1 MNKKHYFSGWFIVAY
16 ILGIGIFLAF
26 GNGCSP
32 ENTEPEAQQKDQG
45 KDKEKE
51 REKNVSAF
59 FGIVKTCSE
68 GGACDQDALEV
79 AYDKLDDSAIKELAE
94 QKDGD
99 LNVTQ
104 LLVKGKIEPKVAS
117 VIGKF
122 LDKLENLD
130 NAKVDEQLNHVAG
143 GEDALAMVL
152 KAGRPAG
159 EDAGDLR
166 QVLATII
173 SLRPSKG
180 NDIKDSTTGLFDMV
194 KFGEVF
200 AKIDSSKIKDVI
212 VGLNTANKSNFLT
225 EIGTVNADAY
235 LAPGAA
241 PDIKSGALKD
251 FTSVYKAGLD
261 QADKNVLHNA
271 LFRAAYGAPASTKG
285 AVQAALA
292 KVGAIVAAD
301 FLEPAEL
308 ASMDFNPFGKATYP
322 ADGVKLLYAVLDK
335 AKDDFPGAVTSVAG
349 SQWDIGFVR
358 AASAQFKA
366 KIAAPVDWRAYITG
380 GASLTP
386 MATPTILEL
395 VASRSQGLLPTST
408 VGEPTAKLW
417 LEY

>member
-1 MNKKHYFSGWFIVAY
+1 MNKKHYFNGWFIVAY
-16 ILGIGIFLAF
+16 ILGIGIFLAL

-45 KDKEKE
+45 KEKEKE

-68 GGACDQDALEV
+68 GGACDQDALEA

-122 LDKLENLD
+122 LDKLESLD

-159 EDAGDLR
+159 EDMEDRR

-173 SLRPSKG
+173 SLRPSRG
-180 NDIKDSTTGLFDMV
+180 NDIKDSATGLFNTGE
-194 KFGEVF
+194 FGEVF
-200 AKIDSSKIKDVI
+200 AKIDASKVKAV
-212 VGLNTANKSNFLT
+212 VSGLEPANKSTFLI
-225 EIGTVNADAY
+225 EIGTDSASAY
-235 LAPGAA
+235 LAPGATA
-241 PDIKSGALKD
+241 DDKDGALKE

-271 LFRAAYGAPASTKG
+271 LFRAAYGTPAPGTSKAG
-285 AVQAALA
+285 VQAALA
-292 KVGAIVAAD
+292 RVGEIVTAD

-308 ASMDFNPFGKATYP
+308 AGLSFNPFGKASYQ
-322 ADGVKLLYAVLDK
+322 ADGVKLLYAVLNK
-335 AKDDFPGAVTSVAG
+335 AETDFTGLGV
-349 SQWDIGFVR
+349 WDQAFVR
-358 AASAQFKA
+358 AVSSPLKA
-366 KIAAPVDWRAYITG
+366 KIGAGPQWQAYIDNNDNIDTSLGVPPAKSIVALVGGHGVTLTG
-380 GASLTP
+380 G
-386 MATPTILEL
+386 
-395 VASRSQGLLPTST
+395 T
-408 VGEPTAKLW
+408 VGPAGARTW
-417 LEY
+417 LEH